1 MTFHDLPAT
10 VVSQVFGAVI
20 AELME
25 TGRVEIDGFGAFE
38 LYRQAPRQARN
49 PRTGDRITVPTRT
62 VVRFRPAAALQECA
76 DARGNHQIRGA

>member
-1 MTFHDLPAT
+1 MTLRELPAT

-25 TGRVEIDGFGAFE
+25 AGRVRIDGFGDFE
-38 LYRQAPRQARN
+38 LFRQAPREARN

-62 VVRFRPAAALQECA
+62 VVRFKPAAALQECA
-76 DARGNHQIRGA
+76 EAQGKNQIRGA